1 MACIS
6 STILAAVTSDAC
18 NSTGGR
24 VPLMYVFNNSVQF
37 FFDVLARGEIFQMQL
52 AATIIQNVQPEQ
64 VFTNDIAYSFDSS
77 PYTDFAGK
85 YYSFTSS
92 QSTTINQPSIVVTTL
107 DSSDQLTAPPDM
119 TIQEAF
125 ILSIALTMPECISN
139 TSFRVAIPTN
149 FQFTG
154 ANIFFIGANIMGSLV
169 DQNQSVGSSPN
180 FSYDNAS
187 NTLNLYFGLIENMA
201 DNVANVND
209 TILVR
214 EWFSDTYFL
223 CLWLSIYR
231 FILLGHMCFSLSHH
245 MSALRLDGGPRH
257 SRQCRFTHFTW
268 CGDVGFL
275 FQWP

>member
-6 STILAAVTSDAC
+6 STILAGVTSDAC

-24 VPLMYVFNNSVQF
+24 VPLMYAFNNSVQF
-37 FFDVLARGEIFQMQL
+37 FFDFLARGENFQMQL

-64 VFTNDIAYSFDSS
+64 TFTNDIAYSFDSS
-77 PYTDFAGK
+77 PYTNFAGK

-92 QSTTINQPSIVVTTL
+92 QSTTINKPTIVVTTL

-125 ILSIALTMPECISN
+125 TLSITLTMPECITN
-139 TSFRVAIPTN
+139 TSFRVAVPTN

-154 ANIFFIGANIMGSLV
+154 ATIFFAGANIIGSLV
-169 DQNQSVGSSPN
+169 NQNQSVGSSPN

-201 DNVANVND
+201 DNVVNVND

-214 EWFSDTYFL
+214 EWFSVCVCVQVF
-223 CLWLSIYR
+223 IG
-231 FILLGHMCFSLSHH
+231 FILVWFSLSHH
-245 MSALRLDGGPRH
+245 LSALRLDGGARH

-268 CGDVGFL
+268 CGDLGFL